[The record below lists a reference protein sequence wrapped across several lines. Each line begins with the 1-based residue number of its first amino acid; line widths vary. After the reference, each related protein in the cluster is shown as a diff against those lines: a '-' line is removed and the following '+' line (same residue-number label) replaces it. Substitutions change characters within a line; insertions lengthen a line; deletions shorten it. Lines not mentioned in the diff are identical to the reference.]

1 MKISILLPYKE
12 NFSPT
17 YAGAVSLFVKD
28 TVKLSEY
35 KKYIT
40 IFGNTNLR
48 NIFKLTYKNIDLKKN
63 IIQSGSKLYVN
74 EFLNFEKKI
83 PSDLIEIHN
92 RPNYFHLIHKEIKKQ
107 KIVLYFHNDPLTM
120 TGSKSLTDR
129 KKLLFNA
136 TKIIFNSH
144 WSRKR
149 FLQGIE
155 GIHLNSE
162 KITVIYQSISPAKVN
177 LYNKKKWITF
187 VGKLNQAKGY
197 DLFGKAVLRIL
208 KKYKQWKGIV
218 IGDEPRSTL
227 IFKHKRLKILGFTNH
242 NKVLKI
248 FKETSIAVVC
258 SRWNEPLGRS
268 SLEASSRGCATIISN
283 RGGLPE
289 TITHGII
296 LKKLNVSSIYNAIK
310 DLIDNEKKRIH
321 LQTLSIKNFFHT
333 NKLSSKKMD
342 DYRKNILQARSIN
355 KRSTN
360 DRRKSLRIL
369 HVTNFNERHD
379 GRLFFNT
386 GRRINNGFIRLGHSV
401 LEFSDRDIVRHYKN
415 FGDHTGSKA
424 LNRKLINTV
433 YNYKPDLLIFG
444 HADLVKPETIA
455 YLKDNYKDLKVA
467 QWFLDPLIKNGPDY
481 EKNKSRILDK
491 IKFTDTNFLTTSP
504 DVLDFLPKNKPCLF
518 IPNPSD
524 PSFEVLNNYEN
535 KQCSMD
541 VFFAL
546 SHGVHRGILK
556 KGKHD
561 ERADFVN
568 KLIEKTP
575 NVKFDLYGINN
586 IQPIWAD
593 SYLKSIANAK
603 MGINLSRGNPI
614 KYYSS
619 DRITQ
624 FVGNGLL
631 TFIHDKTHYNNF
643 FSDDEIIFY
652 NNVSNLS
659 EKIQKFANDD
669 YLRKKI
675 AKKGKVKYMKF
686 FNSTIV
692 ADYIIN
698 NTFEYSY
705 KKNTYLWENIKN

>member
-444 HADLVKPETIA
+444 HADLVKTETIA
-455 YLKDNYKDLKVA
+455 YLKDNYRDLKVA

-491 IKFTDTNFLTTSP
+491 IKYTDTNFLTTSP

-524 PSFEVLNNYEN
+524 PFFEVLNNYKN
-535 KQCSMD
+535 NQCSMD
-541 VFFAL
+541 VFF
-546 SHGVHRGILK
+546 
-556 KGKHD
+556 
-561 ERADFVN
+561 
-568 KLIEKTP
+568 P
-575 NVKFDLYGINN
+575 
-586 IQPIWAD
+586 
-593 SYLKSIANAK
+593 
-603 MGINLSRGNPI
+603 
-614 KYYSS
+614 
-619 DRITQ
+619 
-624 FVGNGLL
+624 
-631 TFIHDKTHYNNF
+631 
-643 FSDDEIIFY
+643 
-652 NNVSNLS
+652 
-659 EKIQKFANDD
+659 
-669 YLRKKI
+669 
-675 AKKGKVKYMKF
+675 
-686 FNSTIV
+686 
-692 ADYIIN
+692 
-698 NTFEYSY
+698 
-705 KKNTYLWENIKN
+705 